1 MFFNSSRYRI
11 NFFLTFAAMK
21 KCTTFSIFT
30 LGCKLNYSESSD
42 IMRRLTEN
50 GLVVSEAPD
59 CIIVNSCAVTS
70 SAEKK
75 VRNLTSRLH
84 REHPDAEIVL
94 IGCMGALKPAT
105 LLQWP
110 GVSAVYGNRDKIGVV
125 DYLTASRL
133 CGNSTFQSAYS
144 SHDRTRSFLKIQDG
158 CDYYCTY
165 CTVAKARGESRSDS
179 IASVLE
185 NIDGI
190 SKLGMKE
197 VNLTG
202 VNIGDF
208 GKNNNESFL
217 QLIQAIEVHNPEMRI
232 RISSIE
238 PNLLKDEII
247 RIVAES
253 KHIMPHFHIPLQ
265 SGSDRILSLMHRRYT
280 RELFAEKV
288 HLIKKLIPDSCIAID
303 LISGFPGESDSDFED
318 SLNFINNLPISYL
331 HVFTYS
337 KRPGT
342 PAAVMADQVPELVK
356 RARTNSL
363 LALSDCK
370 LRQFYS
376 GHLTT
381 FRPVLFETDNK
392 NGAMFGFTDNY
403 IKVKVP
409 YRRDWVNQIVTIELT
424 DEILCFE

>member
-21 KCTTFSIFT
+21 KCATFSIFT

-50 GLVVSEAPD
+50 GLSISDSPD
-59 CIIVNSCAVTS
+59 SIIVNSCAVTS

-75 VRNLTSRLH
+75 VRNLTSKLH
-84 REHPDAEIVL
+84 REHPDSEIILV
-94 IGCMGALKPAT
+94 GCMGALKSET

-110 GVSAVYGNRDKIGVV
+110 GVSAVFGNRDKNKVI
-125 DYLTASRL
+125 DYLLNKSISSDSA
-133 CGNSTFQSAYS
+133 FQSAYS
-144 SHDRTRSFLKIQDG
+144 SNDRTRSFLKIQDG
-158 CDYYCTY
+158 CDYYCSY

-179 IASVLE
+179 ISNVLE
-185 NIDGI
+185 NIDIIAELGI
-190 SKLGMKE
+190 KE

-208 GKNNNESFL
+208 GNKNESFL
-217 QLIQAIEVHNPEMRI
+217 QLIQAIEAHKPEMRI

-247 RIVAES
+247 RIVSDS
-253 KHIMPHFHIPLQ
+253 KVIMPHFHIPLQ
-265 SGSDRILSLMHRRYT
+265 SGSDRILSLMRRRYV
-280 RELFAEKV
+280 RQLFADKIF
-288 HLIKKLIPDSCIAID
+288 LIKKLIPHACIAID
-303 LISGFPGESDSDFED
+303 LISGFPGESDFDFED
-318 SLNFINNLPISYL
+318 SLNLINELPISYL

-342 PAAVMADQVPELVK
+342 PASVMADQVPEPVK
-356 RARTNSL
+356 RDRTNRL
-363 LALSDCK
+363 LTVSDCK

-376 GHLTT
+376 EHLATV
-381 FRPVLFETDNK
+381 RPVLFETDNK
-392 NGAMFGFTDNY
+392 NGSMFGFTDNY

-409 YRRDWVNQIVTIELT
+409 YRRDWLNQIVMMELT
-424 DEILCFE
+424 AEIFCFD

>member
-1 MFFNSSRYRI
+1 
-11 NFFLTFAAMK
+11 
-21 KCTTFSIFT
+21 
-30 LGCKLNYSESSD
+30 
-42 IMRRLTEN
+42 MRLLIEN
-50 GLVVSEAPD
+50 GLTVSDSPD
-59 CIIVNSCAVTS
+59 CIIINSCAVTS

-75 VRNLTSRLH
+75 VRNLTSKLH
-84 REHPDAEIVL
+84 RENPDAEIILV
-94 IGCMGALKPAT
+94 GCLGALKPDA
-105 LLQWP
+105 LMLWP
-110 GVSAVYGNRDKIGVV
+110 GVSNVFGNRDKIAIVG
-125 DYLTASRL
+125 YLTESNL
-133 CGNSTFQSAYS
+133 FNNSSFQSAYS

-179 IASVLE
+179 IANVLE
-185 NIDGI
+185 NIDKI

-208 GKNNNESFL
+208 GKNNNECFL
-217 QLIQAIEVHNPEMRI
+217 QLIQAIEVHDPEMRI

-247 RIVAES
+247 DLVARS
-253 KHIMPHFHIPLQ
+253 KHLMPHFHIPLQ
-265 SGSDRILSLMHRRYT
+265 SGSNRILSLMHRRYT

-288 HLIKKLIPDSCIAID
+288 HLIKKLIPDACIAID

-318 SLNFINNLPISYL
+318 SLNFINDLPLSYL

-342 PAAVMADQVPELVK
+342 PAAVMADQVPEPVK
-356 RARTNSL
+356 RDRTNRL
-363 LALSDCK
+363 LTLSDCK
-370 LRQFYS
+370 LRQFYAE
-376 GHLTT
+376 HLTT

-409 YRRDWVNQIVTIELT
+409 YRRDWVNQIVMIELT